1 MNAQELIYLLESV
14 QFETRKEWEDFYRET
29 HEIFDNLPKEEQEM
43 IIEDNSFEMLS
54 MIIEAYKYGEVQ
66 QE

>member
-1 MNAQELIYLLESV
+1 MKAQELIYLLESA
-14 QFETRKEWEDFYRET
+14 QFEKREEWENFYKET
-29 HEIFDNLPKEEQEM
+29 HEIFDSLSEEEQEM

-54 MIIEAYKYGEVQ
+54 MIIEAYRYEEGQ